1 MLKIKGLKFKA
12 RPLLVWTMVENNV
25 SLYDGKEQLS
35 MSKDEFREYEK
46 NFTSISLQKRDVE
59 AGMKESYDNYVK
71 MAEELKTASKGLI
84 NLYRT
89 GTPART
95 ALYLLNK
102 LKAKKDQ
109 ITVDKLSADEIDLL
123 LKTNKGAIIF
133 GLDYVGSGHSYDFKS
148 FYPSILS
155 SNNFLVPVKQGTW
168 KTIEKFS
175 EMVFYQNLTYGYYRC
190 IVHKSGDKKKDR
202 FFRFNK
208 QDVYTHFDV
217 MSAKN
222 LGLKVELI
230 KDGKPNVYYYTRKEL
245 MTGVQLFA
253 NFRNYMFALK
263 EKNVLGAKLILNSL
277 WGALC
282 ECKHSVVEQMP
293 EDEQPE
299 GLITDIQNNSDGTI
313 TYHMFNGFSYDF
325 ARLKPF
331 LMSRGRLAYSTL
343 VYPHSDKVVRCHTDS
358 IIATEKLDIK
368 TGTKLGDLVYEGYYE
383 TFANLKKNRKG
394 FVPEEK
400 TYDIQEIEDLDREFR
415 EMVEKDN
422 KKYLKK

>member
-1 MLKIKGLKFKA
+1 MYKVKGLKFGA
-12 RPLLVWTMVENNV
+12 RPLLVWTMIENTV

-46 NFTSISLQKRDVE
+46 KFTSISLQKRDVE
-59 AGMKESYDNYVK
+59 LGMKESYDNYVK
-71 MAEELKTASKGLI
+71 MAEDLKRESKGLI
-84 NLYRT
+84 DLCKT

-95 ALYLLNK
+95 ALYLLKK

-109 ITVDKLSADEIDLL
+109 VVVDKLSPDEIDLL

-155 SNNFLVPVKQGTW
+155 SNNFLVPIKQGTW

-190 IVHKSGDKKKDR
+190 IVHKSGDKNKDR

-222 LGLKVELI
+222 LGLKTELI
-230 KDGKPNVYYYTRKEL
+230 KDGKPNCYYYTRKEL
-245 MTGVQLFA
+245 MTGTQLFG
-253 NFRNYMFALK
+253 NFVNYMFYFFK
-263 EKNVLGAKLILNSL
+263 EKKIQGAKLILNSL

-282 ECKHSVVEQMP
+282 ESKHSVVEQMP

-299 GLITDIQNNSDGTI
+299 GLITDIQNNSDGTV
-313 TYHMFNGFSYDF
+313 TYHMFDGFSYDF

-343 VYPHSDKVVRCHTDS
+343 VYPHRDKVVRCHTDS

-368 TGTKLGDLVYEGYYE
+368 TGTNLGDLVYEGYYE
-383 TFANLKKNRKG
+383 TFTNLKKNRKG
-394 FVPEEK
+394 FVQEK
-400 TYDIQEIEDLDREFR
+400 KDDKELEDLDKEFR
-415 EMVEKDN
+415 EMIENDN